1 MNLTSRLVPVLLVI
15 ALEAAA
21 PSAHQDLLDRVKSLY
36 AAAAYED
43 ALAAMPADAAPDG
56 SAPAGEID
64 QYRALCLIALNRS
77 NEAVAAIERVI
88 IRNPLFVPSPAET
101 SPRLQTMYTEARS
114 RLLPDLVK
122 RTYADGKA
130 ALQAHDHGAAQ
141 TAFRRALELIASA
154 PEAQKAALDDLR
166 VLALEFSQLAD
177 ARSEPASGTP
187 AVAGGAPL
195 NPAPPAV
202 APPWVAPV
210 VIQQRLPAWS
220 PPDAVARRTEYRG
233 QIRITIESD
242 GRVVTASVVRPTH
255 PHYDAA
261 VLRAARQ
268 WLYVPATLGGVAVR
282 AEKDIAVHL
291 RPQ

>member
-1 MNLTSRLVPVLLVI
+1 MNLTLRLVLVFLVI

-21 PSAHQDLLDRVKSLY
+21 PSAHQDLLDRVKALY

-43 ALAAMPADAAPDG
+43 ALAAMPADAASDG
-56 SAPAGEID
+56 SVPAGDID

-77 NEAVAAIERVI
+77 DEAVAAIERVI
-88 IRNPLFVPSPAET
+88 TRNPLFVPSPAET
-101 SPRLQTMYTEARS
+101 SPRLQTMYTEARR

-122 RTYADGKA
+122 RTYADGKT
-130 ALQAHDHGAAQ
+130 ALQAHDLGAAQ
-141 TAFRRALELIASA
+141 TAFRRTLELIGSA
-154 PEAQKAALDDLR
+154 PEQQKAALEDLR
-166 VLALEFSQLAD
+166 VLALEFSELAV

-187 AVAGGAPL
+187 AVAGVPPL
-195 NPAPPAV
+195 SPAPPA
-202 APPWVAPV
+202 AAQPWVAPV
-210 VIQQRLPAWS
+210 VIQQTLPAWS
-220 PPDAVARRTEYRG
+220 PPDAAARRTEYRG

-242 GRVVTASVVRPTH
+242 GSVGTATVVRPTH
-255 PHYDAA
+255 PQYDAA

-282 AEKDIAVHL
+282 AEKNIEVHL